1 MENEKSAE
9 EKQSISSVRVVF
21 TFIWW
26 IGFLIAVGLMIWFY
40 IDTNAVSNKNIFLI
54 VGVTHMTFLVIFGFW
69 VILKREEDNVEV
81 ASRVSTM
88 GYLHTL
94 IGTSIALIQMAS
106 ITGSINGHL
115 KEILIPI
122 GSALLTSIIGWAFA
136 KEMERDRYRFISSS
150 QEEID
155 NSLDFLATKIRKVG
169 MNLEATS
176 VGWEKS
182 IDHTINKLITSTE
195 RLDYSIKTVE
205 EGFVNS
211 VKSVEKQFIKNI
223 QTLENGLSN
232 NMQKVEDDFSKSA
245 KTSEEFLNNLH
256 SAFQKTFEQMGEIST
271 EWNKHLVALEKFSQQ
286 ADGSLEE
293 LFKNSKQIATEVTL
307 VAKTLP
313 SATNIIKEVD
323 TLIALL
329 RERDGGGL

>member
-9 EKQSISSVRVVF
+9 EKQSTSVVRVGF

-40 IDTNAVSNKNIFLI
+40 MDTNAISNKNIFLI
-54 VGVTHMTFLVIFGFW
+54 VGVTHMAFLVIFGFW
-69 VILKREEDNVEV
+69 VMLKREEDNVEV

-136 KEMERDRYRFISSS
+136 KEMERDRYRFIFSS

-155 NSLDFLATKIRKVG
+155 NSLDFLAKKIRKVG

-182 IDHTINKLITSTE
+182 IEHTINKLVASTN
-195 RLDYSIKTVE
+195 RLDHSIKTVE
-205 EGFVNS
+205 EGF
-211 VKSVEKQFIKNI
+211 E
-223 QTLENGLSN
+223 
-232 NMQKVEDDFSKSA
+232 KSA

-293 LFKNSKQIATEVTL
+293 LFKNSKQIADEVKE
-307 VAKTLP
+307 VANTLP

-329 RERDGGGL
+329 RERFDSEPRFGSGL